1 MITDNNRPG
10 QEQGHAM
17 TTEKART
24 GDAVAK
30 GLRLRESARFQR
42 ARAASSAQ
50 YDPTGARFDRREA
63 DEADRMADT
72 ILTLPAAPAIGIG
85 VELHLLRDNAAAKPG
100 LACTVA
106 DNPDLT
112 IATASRDRLELAA
125 DAQCLSL
132 AVDMAETFRA
142 RNSVEKSLAHQAAAA
157 HQLAMRFAATA
168 NKWLDHAQAGQTFNE
183 AHRMAMV
190 EAQRAA
196 NASARLMLAY
206 QDAALTQQRLRTGG
220 RQVVTVQHVQVNSGG
235 QAVVAGK
242 MTTSR
247 GRRRGRKS
255 K

>member
-1 MITDNNRPG
+1 MTTDDSRPG
-10 QEQGHAM
+10 QEQGQAM
-17 TTEKART
+17 TTDKART

-42 ARAASSAQ
+42 TRAASSAH

-63 DEADRMADT
+63 GEADRMADA

-85 VELHLLRDNAAAKPG
+85 GELHLSRDDAAAKPG

-112 IATASRDRLELAA
+112 IAVASRDRLELAA

-132 AVDMAETFRA
+132 AVDMAETLHA
-142 RNSVEKSLAHQAAAA
+142 RNSVEKALAHQAAGA

-168 NKWLDHAQAGQTFNE
+168 NKWLDHAQAG
-183 AHRMAMV
+183 HRMAMV

-196 NASARLMLAY
+196 NTSARLMMAF
-206 QDAALTQQRLRTGG
+206 QDAALTMQRLRIGG
-220 RQVVTVQHVQVNSGG
+220 KQVVTVQHVQVNSGG

-242 MTTSR
+242 MAAG
-247 GRRRGRKS
+247 GRRRGRKA

>member
-1 MITDNNRPG
+1 
-10 QEQGHAM
+10 M
-17 TTEKART
+17 TTDKART

-63 DEADRMADT
+63 DEADRVADA
-72 ILTLPAAPAIGIG
+72 ILMLPDAPAIGAG
-85 VELHLLRDNAAAKPG
+85 GELHLSRDDAAAKPG

-112 IATASRDRLELAA
+112 IAVASRDRLELAA

-132 AVDMAETFRA
+132 AVDMAETLHA
-142 RNSVEKSLAHQAAAA
+142 RNSVEKALAHQAAGA

-168 NKWLDHAQAGQTFNE
+168 NKWLDHAQAGETFRE
-183 AHRMAMV
+183 ANPMAMV

-196 NASARLMLAY
+196 NTSARLMMAF
-206 QDAALTQQRLRTGG
+206 QDAALTMQRLRIGG
-220 RQVVTVQHVQVNSGG
+220 KQVVTVQHVQVNSGG

-242 MTTSR
+242 MAA
-247 GRRRGRKS
+247 GGHRRGRKA